1 MVNCHQI
8 WWFIHVL
15 VPRYTNLLSILI
27 EKLGWAKNVLPWNM
41 DYKQTKWP
49 YELWEIDLRHLESHL
64 QVTPLLIGYQKP
76 KITSIGGY
84 SISDKTVVQSPSWFS
99 FLCAAALSVRRPHLK
114 ADLTWEADAWWL
126 GCGRLMMASSGLIY
140 FALRRYF
147 SSGDRQPSVVLL
159 GHICCS
165 GRWWVGGSGK
175 PRLTS
180 TVRS

>member
-1 MVNCHQI
+1 MSKECLTLKYGLQADKMTLWALRNWPSALRVTSTSDSSSNRVSKTENNVDRWLFHFRQNCCSVAI
-8 WWFIHVL
+8 L
-15 VPRYTNLLSILI
+15 V
-27 EKLGWAKNVLPWNM
+27 
-41 DYKQTKWP
+41 
-49 YELWEIDLRHLESHL
+49 
-64 QVTPLLIGYQKP
+64 
-76 KITSIGGY
+76 
-84 SISDKTVVQSPSWFS
+84 S
-99 FLCAAALSVRRPHLK
+99 FLCAAAALSVRRPHLK